1 MLLFHKAALNLSKST
16 VKKITMLENVYLSN
30 KFWKTK
36 LNIIVDIL
44 IIFEIN

>member
-1 MLLFHKAALNLSKST
+1 
-16 VKKITMLENVYLSN
+16 MLENVYLSN